1 MHVECKIALPHYGH
15 WQQRIQTSALSS
27 DLDVHTWACS
37 WKVRLKEI
45 GEEMEVEE
53 EAEEE
58 EEGEEEEEEK
68 AEEKEEEEEV
78 EELDDMR

>member
-45 GEEMEVEE
+45 GGEGEV
-53 EAEEE
+53 
-58 EEGEEEEEEK
+58 EEEEEEERRR